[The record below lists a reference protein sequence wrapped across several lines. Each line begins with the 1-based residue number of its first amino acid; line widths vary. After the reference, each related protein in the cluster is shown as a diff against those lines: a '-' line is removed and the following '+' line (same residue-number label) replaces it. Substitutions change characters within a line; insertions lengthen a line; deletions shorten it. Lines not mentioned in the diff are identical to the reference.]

1 MGNYTVISMAYAWQL
16 NKAFDDVILIN
27 LKLKL
32 LSVHTAVIII
42 YHCWQPQ
49 FLVHLHYMKYEMAWL
64 SRLA

>member
-32 LSVHTAVIII
+32 SSVYTAVIINYLPLLAAPI
-42 YHCWQPQ
+42 FGPPT
-49 FLVHLHYMKYEMAWL
+49 LYEI
-64 SRLA
+64 